1 MKDERKQ
8 ITLRVNEELW
18 ERLQEE
24 SEQVHVTMT
33 ELINIILFQ
42 HFQNIAQE

>member
-1 MKDERKQ
+1 MEKERKQ
-8 ITLRVNEELW
+8 ITLRVDEELW
-18 ERLQEE
+18 ERLREE